1 MYLDTHDDA
10 YMEML
15 SQPPL
20 LGNTLD
26 PERYPYVYD
35 EYILQRGV
43 CRPAI
48 CRSSNEHSKRRLVTF
63 GLLVAIAD
71 CGLAGLRAQIEQKLR
86 DREQSR
92 RKSSSH
98 ANAACSGIAEPA
110 GAEGCAP
117 HAQAQSGAVMTVH
130 VGHAS

>member
-1 MYLDTHDDA
+1 
-10 YMEML
+10 MEML

-48 CRSSNEHSKRRLVTF
+48 CRSTNEQSKRRLLTF
-63 GLLVAIAD
+63 GLLGAIAD
-71 CGLAGLRAQIEQKLR
+71 CGLASFLQACEHKSNGNFGTENSHDAKAAPTRTPHVVASLSLPVPRAAHPLHKCRVER
-86 DREQSR
+86 S
-92 RKSSSH
+92 
-98 ANAACSGIAEPA
+98 
-110 GAEGCAP
+110 
-117 HAQAQSGAVMTVH
+117 
-130 VGHAS
+130 